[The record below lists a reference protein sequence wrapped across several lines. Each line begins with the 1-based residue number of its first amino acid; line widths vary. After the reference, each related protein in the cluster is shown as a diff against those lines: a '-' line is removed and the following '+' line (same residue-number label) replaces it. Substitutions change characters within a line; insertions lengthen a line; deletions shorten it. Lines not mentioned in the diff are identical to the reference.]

1 MSDTKA
7 DNSKDAAVQTL
18 LHYLVRVL
26 LKTAPMLLDF
36 KNELPHLQ
44 AAAKCKPVSSHV
56 LLLHFHML
64 IPLLFNHSISRIAP
78 CNCEHAECRSDADGT
93 RNSLQFSKEIGHS
106 NRSIHG
112 CYGGDLNKPG
122 LVGWRFP
129 KEHVLTFVTHYRTS
143 FWMQNPS
150 CHKQPP

>member
-44 AAAKCKPVSSHV
+44 AAAKCKPVSSPHHV
-56 LLLHFHML
+56 TAL
-64 IPLLFNHSISRIAP
+64 A
-78 CNCEHAECRSDADGT
+78 HAYPPSFQTQYQQHRS
-93 RNSLQFSKEIGHS
+93 
-106 NRSIHG
+106 
-112 CYGGDLNKPG
+112 
-122 LVGWRFP
+122 
-129 KEHVLTFVTHYRTS
+129 
-143 FWMQNPS
+143 MQL
-150 CHKQPP
+150 

>member
-44 AAAKCKPVSSHV
+44 AAAKRRLVSSHI
-56 LLLHFHML
+56 LLLYLHML
-64 IPLLFNHSISRIAP
+64 IPFPFQSQYQQH
-78 CNCEHAECRSDADGT
+78 RSMP
-93 RNSLQFSKEIGHS
+93 L
-106 NRSIHG
+106 
-112 CYGGDLNKPG
+112 
-122 LVGWRFP
+122 
-129 KEHVLTFVTHYRTS
+129 
-143 FWMQNPS
+143 
-150 CHKQPP
+150 